1 MAFQKDK
8 ITNASKDMVVKKKK
22 KKKGNP
28 PTGAGNIRDVG
39 SIPGKIRWRRK
50 WQLPPV
56 FLPGESH
63 GQRTLAGYS
72 L

>member
-8 ITNASKDMVVKKKK
+8 ITNASKHMVVKK

-28 PTGAGNIRDVG
+28 PTGAGDIRDVG
-39 SIPGKIRWRRK
+39 SIPGKIGWRRK

-63 GQRTLAGYS
+63 GQRSLAGYS